1 MSWCMPRRGS
11 GPLLRRYTSN
21 TSTCLCG
28 LCCYLQAPIVDRY
41 GNMAMRLFT
50 SLYLTSASRAGWYD
64 QSQLQHCMSSRAC
77 LADVSPGQGFVPS
90 VFAPLRFAGH
100 FSSHPPF
107 LCVGAS
113 SLHVYPIREVCCRWF
128 TTQQCWPPMGRAAIG
143 HLRAM
148 QK

>member
-50 SLYLTSASRAGWYD
+50 SLYLTSASRAGWTI
-64 QSQLQHCMSSRAC
+64 SHSFSIVCLQEPVWLMFPRARALC
-77 LADVSPGQGFVPS
+77 HPC
-90 VFAPLRFAGH
+90 
-100 FSSHPPF
+100 SHPCG
-107 LCVGAS
+107 LQATSAVILLVVCVGAS
-113 SLHVYPIREVCCRWF
+113 SLHVYIIREVCCRWF